1 MEKNVGKTDSIIRII
16 LAVIIFFV
24 MDNWGEGMQMILGVI
39 AIVLVIT
46 AVSKV
51 CFLYMPLKINTVKKT
66 KQNLR

>member
-1 MEKNVGKTDSIIRII
+1 
-16 LAVIIFFV
+16 